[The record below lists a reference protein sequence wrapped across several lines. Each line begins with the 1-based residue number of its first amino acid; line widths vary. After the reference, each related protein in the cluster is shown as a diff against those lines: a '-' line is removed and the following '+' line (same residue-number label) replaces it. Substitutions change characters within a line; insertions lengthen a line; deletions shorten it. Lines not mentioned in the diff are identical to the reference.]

1 MNSATTENHDRR
13 SQRRKLIVT
22 ILAASLAIHAGAAL
36 IAGAWIVARHF
47 SSTAQKIEPV
57 LKAVPP
63 TPPPPTEREQRLNAA
78 ALEGG
83 PAKST
88 AANRLQSARLAP
100 IALPALPKLPNAPVL
115 PLSAADLSATSILSN
130 AFNDVDGNGASIG
143 KGSSGS
149 GAGPGVNFLGVQ
161 TNAKRIV
168 LMYDVSK
175 TVANAAAKVRVPME
189 SIRTETERL
198 IAGLSVNTRF
208 TMVEFA
214 RNYAFFKPELV
225 SSTTANRTAATQWLA
240 NYFATTGTIPH
251 GVPGLVSGS
260 PGFLVALE
268 AVFKLL
274 PDAVFILSDGSM
286 QRGTGT
292 NSTIPLPE
300 LEKTLSELQAA
311 LPQKAKIYF
320 IGVGTSTE
328 TEHGLRRLLANTG
341 GTFSV
346 LKP

>member
-1 MNSATTENHDRR
+1 MNSAPTQKHERR
-13 SQRRKLIVT
+13 SQRRKLIVS

-36 IAGAWIVARHF
+36 LAGAWIVARHF
-47 SSTAQKIEPV
+47 ANPAPKPEPV

-63 TPPPPTEREQRLNAA
+63 APPPATEHDQRLNAA
-78 ALEGG
+78 ALEGC

-100 IALPALPKLPNAPVL
+100 IALPALPKLPDAPVL
-115 PLSAADLSATSILSN
+115 PLNAADLSATSFLSS
-130 AFNDVDGNGASIG
+130 ALADGEGTGANVG
-143 KGSSGS
+143 KGSNGSGS
-149 GAGPGVNFLGVQ
+149 GPGVNFLGVQ
-161 TNAKRIV
+161 THAKRIV
-168 LMYDVSK
+168 LMYDISK
-175 TVANAAAKVRVPME
+175 TVANAATKVGVPME

-208 TMVEFA
+208 TLVEFA

-240 NYFATTGTIPH
+240 GYFATTGSIPH

-292 NSTIPLPE
+292 ASTIPLPE
-300 LEKTLSELQAA
+300 IEKTLSDLQST
-311 LPQKAKIYF
+311 LPQRAKIYF
-320 IGVGTSTE
+320 IGVGASPE
-328 TEHGLRRLLANTG
+328 TEHGLRRILANTG
-341 GTFSV
+341 GAYSV